1 MWGKLWLSFS
11 NSFILLKIFD
21 IIRWVKG
28 DNMENFKIVAQIK
41 INTFK
46 IFSLHMLQS
55 KNGIKRDT
63 NDHRGLLCSFV

>member
-1 MWGKLWLSFS
+1 MGK
-11 NSFILLKIFD
+11 
-21 IIRWVKG
+21 G
-28 DNMENFKIVAQIK
+28 GGNMENFKIVAQIK
-41 INTFK
+41 TNTFK